1 MTKKKIIGVCGAR
14 LYEQNAIRFISDL
27 KTIGLERGYRT
38 IAFST
43 GTDSVIDNDDV
54 LGEFQLLELC
64 KHIDLCCLIILTE
77 TLKNKTLIHRIVEIG
92 KEKNIPV
99 FSIDGKVDGCYN
111 MPMNYRNGFRQLMT
125 HIVEEHGARKIN
137 MMAGYHGNCFS
148 EERIIIYKKVL
159 KEYGIPFEEERLGYG
174 DFWDRPTRKAMQKFL
189 NSSLPMPEAIVC
201 ANDAMA
207 ITVCTVLAEN
217 GYRVP
222 EDVIVTGFDGIKAS
236 QYHFPQITTCVPDYE
251 EGAHFIFDEIEKA
264 NREEKVVPCDHQIQ
278 FKVFKRQSCGCVSKS
293 FSTQNSVIT
302 MLHESVG
309 DSTWHMDAMNNLVT
323 GVLDKHRIE
332 DIVSMLPDIQR
343 LWNDH
348 FRLICVKSELIEGGE
363 DENEYREVTEHF
375 GNMSAVFRSQNQ
387 QFYMEPEHFDVSEFM
402 PRFQEYIEHEEKDN
416 TLIVRLLSFSKIVY
430 GYIVEGF
437 QEMNDRQLQRYNE
450 FVMFLSHSINTVRH
464 NKKLLVLNNSLENA
478 YKEIAELSVHDP
490 LTGIYNR
497 RGFLHALN
505 DMLNAPEHFGKY
517 LYIVSVDMDGLKYI
531 NDNFGHSEGD
541 FAITSIA
548 SALSGIKADEVIYSR
563 FGGDEF
569 TCALLA
575 DAGREHTKE
584 SIANQIETKLYNL
597 PEVDKKPYPIGV
609 SVGINCRKICKSLN
623 FESMMSAADKQ
634 MYEDK
639 AARKSLR
646 ME

>member
-1 MTKKKIIGVCGAR
+1 MAKKIIGVCGAR
-14 LYEQNAIRFISDL
+14 LYEQYAIRFISDL

-43 GTDSVIDNDDV
+43 GTDSVIDNDDI

-64 KHIDLCCLIILTE
+64 RHIDLCCLVILTE
-77 TLKNKTLIHRIVEIG
+77 TLKNKTLIRRIVEIG

-99 FSIDGKVDGCYN
+99 FSIDGKVEGCYN
-111 MPMNYRNGFRQLMT
+111 MPMDYRNGFRQLMI
-125 HIVEEHGARKIN
+125 HIVEDHDTRKIN

-148 EERIIIYKKVL
+148 EERIIIYKEVL
-159 KEYGIPFEEERLGYG
+159 KEHGIPFEEERLGYG

-189 NSSLPMPEAIVC
+189 NSDLPMPEAIVC

-207 ITVCTVLAEN
+207 ITVCTVLTEN
-217 GYRVP
+217 GYRIP

-236 QYHFPQITTCVPDYE
+236 QYHYPQITTCVPDYKK
-251 EGAHFIFDEIEKA
+251 GSHFILDEIEKA
-264 NREEKVVPCDHQIQ
+264 QQRNKVAPCDYWIQ
-278 FKVFKRQSCGCVSKS
+278 FEVSKRQSCGCVPKT

-309 DSTWHMDAMNNLVT
+309 DSTWHMDAMNKLVT
-323 GVLDKHRIE
+323 GVLDKHKIE
-332 DIVSMLPDIQR
+332 DIVTMLPEIHE

-348 FRLICVKSELIEGGE
+348 FRLICVKSELIDSED
-363 DENEYREVTEHF
+363 DENVYREVPEHF
-375 GNMSAVFRSQNQ
+375 GNMTAIFRNQNRQ
-387 QFYMEPEHFDVSEFM
+387 SYMEQESFYVSDFM
-402 PRFQEYIEHEEKDN
+402 PRFQEYIENEENDR
-416 TLIVRLLSFSKIVY
+416 TLIVRLLSFSKMVY

-437 QEMNDRQLQRYNE
+437 DELNDRQLQRHNE

-464 NKKLLVLNNSLENA
+464 NKKLYVLNNSLVNA
-478 YKEIAELSVHDP
+478 YKEIEDLSVRDP
-490 LTGIYNR
+490 MTGIYNR
-497 RGFLHALN
+497 RGFIKALN
-505 DMLNAPEHFGKY
+505 KLVEKTGYDKKY

-541 FAITSIA
+541 FAISSIA
-548 SALSGIKADEVIYSR
+548 FALTGIEADEMICSR

-569 TCALLA
+569 TCALVA
-575 DAGREHTKE
+575 DSGKVHTRE
-584 SIANQIETKLYNL
+584 SIANQIEASLRKL
-597 PEVDKKPYPIGV
+597 PEVDIKPYPIGV
-609 SVGINCRKICKSLN
+609 SVGINCRKIGKSLN

-639 AARKSLR
+639 AVRKVK
-646 ME
+646 E